1 MRLVIKPGGRF
12 TYLYTIKGSRAD
24 DGTTLTV
31 SCPFRCTPGYCI
43 PGQSAHRWRTP
54 GSSSGGRN
62 ARWSRCTGH
71 CHYQPRS
78 SARYRQICISAAR
91 SFGNVIRRLCTITR
105 RTTSL
110 SGRRNADWCGLATAK
125 RAVRCPLYSRGCSWT
140 MTASRRRCASSRGTR
155 RRPAHSSRWNRY

>member
-1 MRLVIKPGGRF
+1 MPVYTRI
-12 TYLYTIKGSRAD
+12 LY
-24 DGTTLTV
+24 
-31 SCPFRCTPGYCI
+31 
-43 PGQSAHRWRTP
+43 P
-54 GSSSGGRN
+54 GSKRSPLEDTRKFFGRPE
-62 ARWSRCTGH
+62 CTLEQVYRH

-91 SFGNVIRRLCTITR
+91 SFGSVIRRLCTITR

-140 MTASRRRCASSRGTR
+140 MTASRWQCASSRGTR

>member
-1 MRLVIKPGGRF
+1 MPVYTRI
-12 TYLYTIKGSRAD
+12 LY
-24 DGTTLTV
+24 
-31 SCPFRCTPGYCI
+31 
-43 PGQSAHRWRTP
+43 P
-54 GSSSGGRN
+54 GSKRSPLEDTRKFFGRPE
-62 ARWSRCTGH
+62 CTLEQV
-71 CHYQPRS
+71 YRALSLPATEFSEIQADMYKRS
-78 SARYRQICISAAR
+78 QKLWKRNTQVVYY
-91 SFGNVIRRLCTITR
+91 TR